1 VVLRS
6 SVFLLFLGLAAAGA
20 FTGLNGT
27 AVKTTQAESTAAQ
40 TCDQSR
46 GKCCTTPEGR
56 KVPPGSRSGPYTCLP
71 DGSWG

>member
-1 VVLRS
+1 M
-6 SVFLLFLGLAAAGA
+6 FLLFVGLAAAGA

-27 AVKTTQAESTAAQ
+27 ALMSTQAGSIAQ
-40 TCDQSR
+40 ACDQSK
-46 GKCCTTPEGR
+46 GKCCTTPEGK